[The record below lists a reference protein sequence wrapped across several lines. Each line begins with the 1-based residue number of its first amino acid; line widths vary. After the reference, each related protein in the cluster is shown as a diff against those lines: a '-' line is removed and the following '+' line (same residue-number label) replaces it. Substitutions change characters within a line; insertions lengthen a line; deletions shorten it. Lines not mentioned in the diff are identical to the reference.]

1 MFIDESSL
9 SPETKLLYL
18 RQHVS
23 GEASNLLNGIGYNA
37 DAYEIA
43 KNRLGRR
50 YGGERRKIGL
60 FLEKIENFET
70 IKPGN
75 AFDLER
81 FSNFLDLLVVNLKE
95 SNLENELNSGLLYVQ
110 LQKKMNKSL
119 VASFHRWLHEQN
131 LNGSVMTLRK
141 FISLESEFE
150 IIAEETDRGF
160 SNSEVDTNF
169 FVSENSELEQ
179 QDYLKCIEGDRGMLC
194 SDSEIKV
201 DKNIFLSCS
210 AKQNKS
216 LFCYICKKNHEIVE
230 CPKFISS
237 TVEERQ
243 KLVMKYGL
251 CFGCIGRGHIKK
263 NCNHGIVCQKCQK
276 NHNTLFPKKN
286 SILPNK
292 LQLLAELS
300 YTFVSKMIGDTAGS
314 KARPYFAFIFSLFM
328 FVLFC
333 NMFGMIPY
341 TFTVTSHIIVTF
353 MLAAFIFI
361 GVTIIGFIKHGFGYL
376 KLFVPSGVPA
386 VLLPLIVVIEII
398 SYLSRPISLSVRLF
412 ANMMAGHT
420 MMKVFGGFVISLGI
434 VGGWLPLSFSVA
446 LTGLEIL
453 VAFLQ
458 AYVFAILTCIYL
470 NDALNLH
477 H

>member
-1 MFIDESSL
+1 MAANPMSQFDV
-9 SPETKLLYL
+9 Y
-18 RQHVS
+18 R
-23 GEASNLLNGIGYNA
+23 IG
-37 DAYEIA
+37 
-43 KNRLGRR
+43 
-50 YGGERRKIGL
+50 
-60 FLEKIENFET
+60 
-70 IKPGN
+70 P
-75 AFDLER
+75 
-81 FSNFLDLLVVNLKE
+81 
-95 SNLENELNSGLLYVQ
+95 
-110 LQKKMNKSL
+110 
-119 VASFHRWLHEQN
+119 
-131 LNGSVMTLRK
+131 
-141 FISLESEFE
+141 
-150 IIAEETDRGF
+150 
-160 SNSEVDTNF
+160 
-169 FVSENSELEQ
+169 
-179 QDYLKCIEGDRGMLC
+179 
-194 SDSEIKV
+194 EIKV
-201 DKNIFLSCS
+201 GAFDISFTN
-210 AKQNKS
+210 AS
-216 LFCYICKKNHEIVE
+216 LFMII
-230 CPKFISS
+230 S
-237 TVEERQ
+237 TVSILLIFNLGSKR
-243 KLVMKYGL
+243 
-251 CFGCIGRGHIKK
+251 
-263 NCNHGIVCQKCQK
+263 
-276 NHNTLFPKKN
+276 N
-286 SILPNK
+286 SVLPNK

-300 YTFVSKMIGDTAGS
+300 YTFVAKMISDTAGS
-314 KARPYFAFIFSLFM
+314 KAKPYFAFIFSLFM

-353 MLAAFIFI
+353 ILASFIFI

-420 MMKVFGGFVISLGI
+420 MMKVFGGFVISLGL